1 MKKYLTAFIAVL
13 FLVSTVF
20 VNPAG
25 ATIVLNN
32 TSFQADRPCEALQ
45 SIRKGTNPGNVS
57 LVPGETYEVLGK
69 NRTNETHYLLRISG
83 VGTPRWVVTNCGV
96 LFDDGGGEVIIPP
109 SPIDEE
115 ENDVFEDNDNDYLL
129 AISWQPAF
137 CETHEDK
144 LECQLQAEG
153 DFSETNFTLHG
164 LWPQPRG
171 REYCGDRLSNRN
183 SWPNLPELPGFT
195 NDELDDFLEDLTEVM
210 PGVSSYLQRHEWHKH
225 GTCYSS
231 SAREY
236 YEESVALLQQIN
248 NSIIQDLFQAN
259 IGQSLTSRQI
269 TDAFDQ
275 AFGANAGRKVRI
287 RCNEDKG
294 IEMISE
300 LWINLKGEIVSDTS
314 IPELLAGN
322 LANSTPIEELIQN
335 APNARGRQCD
345 GGVVDPVGFF

>member
-1 MKKYLTAFIAVL
+1 MKKYLTAFIAAL
-13 FLVSTVF
+13 FPVSTIF

-25 ATIVLNN
+25 ATIALDN

-45 SIRKGTNPGNVS
+45 SIRRGTNPGNVR

-69 NRTNETHYLLRISG
+69 NRPNETHYLLRISG
-83 VGTPRWVVTNCGV
+83 VQPTRWVATDCGV
-96 LFDDGGGEVIIPP
+96 LSGGTPPPPPP
-109 SPIDEE
+109 S
-115 ENDVFEDNDNDYLL
+115 NDYLL

-137 CETHEDK
+137 CETHESK
-144 LECQLQAEG
+144 LECQLQATG

-171 REYCGDRLSNRN
+171 REYCGNRLSNKN
-183 SWPNLPELPGFT
+183 SWPNLPELPGFAS
-195 NDELDDFLEDLTEVM
+195 DELDDFLEDLTEVM
-210 PGVSSYLQRHEWHKH
+210 PGVSSYLHRHEWHKH
-225 GTCYSS
+225 GTCYGS

-248 NSIIQDLFQAN
+248 NSIVQDLFQAN

-275 AFGANAGRKVRI
+275 AFGANAGQKVRI
-287 RCNEDKG
+287 RCDRDKG
-294 IEMISE
+294 IKMISE
-300 LWINLKGEIVSDTS
+300 LWINLRGEIVSDTS

-345 GGVVDPVGFF
+345 GGVVDRVGFF